1 MLAQLLSYSPVLGIL
16 VLAKGPAQKDVAADF
31 IVGFFIARIPIL
43 LFQAMQAALLPKL
56 AALVG
61 AGRHDDFR
69 AGLEAAPDRRRRRRA
84 RRRRRRT
91 SSARPSAR
99 SCSATSSTSTHVDLA
114 LLAAGSGLFIL
125 ALTLAQ
131 ALIALMGHARATY
144 AWVAGNIAFW
154 IVAVASGHDLFLR
167 VELGFV
173 AGCGVSALVMWV
185 FLATG
190 SAAGSPKSALADFV
204 EQIEHEPL
212 EI

>member
-1 MLAQLLSYSPVLGIL
+1 VIGVGVLGVVGGYVLGPTAGEIL
-16 VLAKGPAQKDVAADF
+16 FGNKF
-31 IVGFFIARIPIL
+31 
-43 LFQAMQAALLPKL
+43 KL
-56 AALVG
+56 
-61 AGRHDDFR
+61 D
-69 AGLEAAPDRRRRRRA
+69 
-84 RRRRRRT
+84 
-91 SSARPSAR
+91 
-99 SCSATSSTSTHVDLA
+99 ATDLA

-154 IVAVASGHDLFLR
+154 IVAVASGHDLFRR

-185 FLATG
+185 FLRNRIRHG
-190 SAAGSPKSALADFV
+190 IPEDALADFV
-204 EQIEHEPL
+204 EQIEHEQL